1 MMTGRGRRSLGAAV
15 GVGLLATA
23 IAALALTAPAAID
36 AGDRFDE
43 TPPAVEFVQESTATE
58 SAELLKE
65 QTPTEHFEPVDSI
78 PVSVRIPDLSVKSD
92 VIPVGVDAANNVV
105 VPEDIQEIGW
115 YAFAAGPTDPQGSI
129 VLVGHRDGV
138 VSGRGAFYGIDQ
150 LEPGDSVVLHTS
162 ESSRIRFVV
171 EDAQSVTKERF
182 AELASDV
189 FSTTGTKRLI
199 LITCGGEYV
208 KADGGYQE
216 NVLVTAIPAPA

>member
-1 MMTGRGRRSLGAAV
+1 MAAA
-15 GVGLLATA
+15 L
-23 IAALALTAPAAID
+23 AALALTAPTLTD
-36 AGDRFDE
+36 TGDRFDE
-43 TPPAVEFVQESTATE
+43 LPEAVESIGSAASSGSDQFLEGLGFVEV
-58 SAELLKE
+58 
-65 QTPTEHFEPVDSI
+65 VDSVEPI
-78 PVSVRIPDLSVKSD
+78 PVSVHIPDLSVKSD
-92 VIPVGVDAANNVV
+92 VVPVGVDSDNNVE
-105 VPEDIQEIGW
+105 VPDDIQEIGW
-115 YAFAAGPTDPQGSI
+115 YAFAAGPMDPQGSI

-138 VSGRGAFYGIDQ
+138 ESGQGAFYGIDQ
-150 LEPGDSVVLHTS
+150 LEPGDSVVLRTS